1 MPKGT
6 RAAEGQGGK
15 DQATIRNSAN
25 INAAMLLLGKGFLV
39 ELDRPAQVGTR
50 QPAHSP
56 SWPRSRPPLDPSPLG
71 VQSPPGWP
79 SVREQTRRRRGAST
93 STVQVSTRNN
103 SSLDRSQIT
112 QGALAHVHTDMPGL
126 TGWLAACTEFCSLSA
141 PLTTEEWPVRVVCF
155 DNLTSSLG
163 SLGCV
168 EGRALKSTASSGL
181 PYKPNPGAVGTAVG
195 DTS

>member
-1 MPKGT
+1 MASLVTLLLPARLGDSVSSVCFGRHGRWDFVHEVSVPKGT

-15 DQATIRNSAN
+15 DQATTRSSAN

-126 TGWLAACTEFCSLSA
+126 TGWLAARML
-141 PLTTEEWPVRVVCF
+141 VVC
-155 DNLTSSLG
+155 TTYH
-163 SLGCV
+163 
-168 EGRALKSTASSGL
+168 GRMAGPWRLFRNDVAKRPT
-181 PYKPNPGAVGTAVG
+181 
-195 DTS
+195 